1 MKLSI
6 ILPSY
11 KEADNLKKIIPRIQ
25 AVVKGILITSEYEI
39 LVIDTTQPMDDTPLI
54 CETMNVRYIPRKFG
68 NSYGDAIRT
77 GILDANG
84 KYILVMDA
92 DGSHDPADIVR
103 LYHYMQQ
110 NESDIIIGSRYIE
123 GGKTSNGFVSIM
135 MSYAVNL
142 TYSKLFGLS
151 IKDVSNSFRIYRTD
165 LLKNI
170 QLQCNNFDVVEEI
183 LIKIYRK
190 FPSVKIAEVPI
201 FFHKRDEGHS
211 KRNLLRFIVSYI
223 VSIIRLFKIRNN
235 Y

>member
-1 MKLSI
+1 MVLNNINSYISFVIHHKDWIRKNNQGNKEQIEKLT
-6 ILPSY
+6 PSY
-11 KEADNLKKIIPRIQ
+11 
-25 AVVKGILITSEYEI
+25 ITF
-39 LVIDTTQPMDDTPLI
+39 T
-54 CETMNVRYIPRKFG
+54 
-68 NSYGDAIRT
+68 
-77 GILDANG
+77 
-84 KYILVMDA
+84 
-92 DGSHDPADIVR
+92 
-103 LYHYMQQ
+103 
-110 NESDIIIGSRYIE
+110 ESDIIIGSRYIE

-235 Y
+235 YWDYIFRLKCV